1 MGGKEMI
8 EVLKTMTRRWRN
20 LSLSFFKT
28 LYHWTVALDF
38 NVLSPHYFL
47 DLTLSFSKLFIIGQL
62 F

>member
-1 MGGKEMI
+1 MI

-38 NVLSPHYFL
+38 NVFSFHYFL
-47 DLTLSFSKLFIIGQL
+47 DLFSF
-62 F
+62 